1 MTTTNNIH
9 AMPRPVRIV
18 DKYSQNELYAAAHE
32 MRKIGGSFAAA
43 IASAFF
49 LADLSNQR
57 ILLDAFGHLF
67 EKFIDKETRLNAE
80 MEQGKCGYVGCS
92 FCDEENT

>member
-9 AMPRPVRIV
+9 AMPRPTRIV

-49 LADLSNQR
+49 LADYGNQAT
-57 ILLDAFGHLF
+57 LLDAFGHLF
-67 EKFIDKETRLNAE
+67 EKFIPKEVRLEAE
-80 MEQGKCGYVGCS
+80 MEQGTYVK
-92 FCDEENT
+92 EV

>member
-49 LADLSNQR
+49 LADYGNQAT
-57 ILLDAFGHLF
+57 LLDAFGHLF
-67 EKFIDKETRLNAE
+67 EKYIPSSVRLDAE
-80 MEQGKCGYVGCS
+80 MEQGNW
-92 FCDEENT
+92 FADLR

>member
-9 AMPRPVRIV
+9 ATPRPVRIR

-49 LADLSNQR
+49 LADLGNQR
-57 ILLDAFGHLF
+57 ILLDAFGDLF
-67 EKFIDKETRLNAE
+67 EKFIPKEVRLEAE
-80 MEQGKCGYVGCS
+80 MEQGNW
-92 FCDEENT
+92 FADLR

>member
-1 MTTTNNIH
+1 MTTTNNTH
-9 AMPRPVRIV
+9 AMPRPVRIQ

-32 MRKIGGSFAAA
+32 MRKIGGSFASA

-49 LADLSNQR
+49 LADLGNQR

-67 EKFIDKETRLNAE
+67 EKFIPKEVRLEAE
-80 MEQGKCGYVGCS
+80 MEQS
-92 FCDEENT
+92 S

>member
-18 DKYSQNELYAAAHE
+18 HKYSQNELYAAAHE

-49 LADLSNQR
+49 LADLGNQR
-57 ILLDAFGHLF
+57 ILLDAFGDLF
-67 EKFIDKETRLNAE
+67 EKFIPKEVRLEAE
-80 MEQGKCGYVGCS
+80 MEQS
-92 FCDEENT
+92 S